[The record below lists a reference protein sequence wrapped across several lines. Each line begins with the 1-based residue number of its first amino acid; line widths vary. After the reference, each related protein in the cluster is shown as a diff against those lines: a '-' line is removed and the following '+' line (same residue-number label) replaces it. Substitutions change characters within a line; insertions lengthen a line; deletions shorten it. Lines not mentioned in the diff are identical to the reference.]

1 LNRQQRSGN
10 HDRHGRQ
17 ATRHSQI
24 ETPARGTA
32 LQPGAMASP
41 TVKIVKQSHLSRF
54 KSDITPISRPLKKRT
69 PGQDVST
76 ILPICA
82 LVSMSA

>member
-24 ETPARGTA
+24 KTPARGIA

-54 KSDITPISRPLKKRT
+54 KSDITPISRPL
-69 PGQDVST
+69 
-76 ILPICA
+76 
-82 LVSMSA
+82 